1 MAKNLKNAA
10 LVVLFLAMFCST
22 GIAQTSFENGIG
34 TYNDQVRSVCLD
46 NFTLQNSVTILRCVG
61 ASCNLINESATHF
74 CQYGCSSRDV
84 PNSCNPSPQQTNWTI
99 AIMAVIIILVLIAA
113 FWWLAKKR

>member
-1 MAKNLKNAA
+1 MNIKKHV
-10 LVVLFLAMFCST
+10 LVVLFLAMFCSA
-22 GIAQTSFENGIG
+22 GLAQTSFEQGIG

-46 NFTLQNSVTILRCVG
+46 NNTLQNSVTVLRCIG
-61 ASCNLINESATHF
+61 PTCNLINSSATHF

-84 PNSCNPSPQQTNWTI
+84 PNSCNPSPQQANWTI
-99 AIMAVIIILVLIAA
+99 GVMVVLIILGLVAA